1 MQIDKTSVWPANL
14 ERHRVAADDLDSTYK
29 GQVRYAPLKS
39 FWFLGMLGGALI
51 GAPLTFS
58 WSAFSLF
65 LATTAVVLLFGHSLG
80 SHRKLVHESYQCS
93 KWLEYTFVYCG
104 VLLGL
109 AGPIGLL
116 RQHELRDFAQRLS
129 RCHEYLRHGRA
140 PWVDAWW
147 QLNCELVLEHAPDI
161 RIEPRILQNRFY
173 RFLERTWMLQQLP
186 WALLFY
192 YWGGWGILFWGACAR
207 VVAGVF
213 GHWVIGY
220 LAHNHGGLT
229 HEVRGAAVQGRNVRF
244 VSLLTMGECWHNNHH
259 AFPGSA
265 RLGLMPGEWDPGW
278 WVLQLLVRLGLVWG
292 IRLPADL
299 PYRPELMRASAPK
312 PDVNAAGTASRTA
325 YRPASDRTGAE
336 SRPAGIPLSAGPSA
350 RSP

>member
-1 MQIDKTSVWPANL
+1 VDIWPANL
-14 ERHRVAADDLDSTYK
+14 QQHRVVAHDLESVCD

-39 FWFLGMLGGALI
+39 IWFLGMLGGAFV
-51 GAPLTFS
+51 GAPLSFS
-58 WSAFSLF
+58 WSAFALF

-80 SHRKLVHESYQCS
+80 SHRKLVHESYQCP
-93 KWLEYTFVYCG
+93 KWLEYAFVYCG

-109 AGPIGLL
+109 AGPLGLL
-116 RQHELRDFAQRLS
+116 RQHELRDFAQRLP
-129 RCHEYLRHGRA
+129 RCHAYLRHGRE
-140 PWVDAWW
+140 PWRDAWW
-147 QLNCELVLEHAPDI
+147 QLNCVLVFEREPDI

-192 YWGGWGILFWGACAR
+192 YWGGWGFVFWGTCSR

-213 GHWVIGY
+213 GHWLIGY
-220 LAHNHGGLT
+220 LAHNHGGLRR
-229 HEVRGAAVQGRNVRF
+229 EVRGAAVQGRNVRF

-278 WVLQLLVRLGLVWG
+278 WVLQLLVRLGLAWD
-292 IRLPADL
+292 IRLPTDL
-299 PYRPELMRASAPK
+299 PYRPELLLLEPTHEPAI
-312 PDVNAAGTASRTA
+312 SR
-325 YRPASDRTGAE
+325 
-336 SRPAGIPLSAGPSA
+336 SA
-350 RSP
+350 RQTHSNGLTSR